1 MGSGKERDMHAEQR
15 TEMRIL
21 TLARAAIDA
30 NHAVANELPDP
41 ERERRV
47 GEYARQV
54 EECGRITAWLPPAE
68 PRARRYSRFDLGDA
82 LRPHRT

>member
-1 MGSGKERDMHAEQR
+1 MHAEQR

-47 GEYARQV
+47 SIYAAQV
-54 EECGRITAWLPPAE
+54 AGSGRITEWLPPAE
-68 PRARRYSRFDLGDA
+68 PRTRYRSRFYHGDV